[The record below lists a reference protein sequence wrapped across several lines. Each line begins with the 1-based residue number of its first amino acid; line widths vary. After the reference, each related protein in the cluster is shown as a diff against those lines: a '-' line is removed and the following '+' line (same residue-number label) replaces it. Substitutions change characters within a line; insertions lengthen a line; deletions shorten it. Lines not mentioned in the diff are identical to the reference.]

1 MSKGK
6 TADTINYLASSHEP
20 AGCVAVPQPSQQSG
34 AVSTARTT
42 VYLSRQ
48 SIPGFFW
55 YGLFKKEAN
64 SLIIMLT
71 TLCCRLIRMP
81 YATEPTVSASW
92 RQTSQSHFLFETEN
106 LVGNV
111 LEPFIRATDWH
122 SEHAR
127 RTLYPGWHHPPTQ
140 HTTIYSSI
148 DTLQCVWLDPLPTT
162 TMKMMP
168 VQKWQD
174 ARMLHL
180 YKLNCYVLKGFV
192 GGSTY
197 INCFK
202 YLHILIA
209 YNTWKS
215 SNYVFLLCITSEACR
230 YLLKVHFKNTWLL
243 LILLGLKINSKADN
257 ESFTILWVFFHH
269 PFNILVVEAF

>member
-48 SIPGFFW
+48 SIAGFFC
-55 YGLFKKEAN
+55 YGLFKKEEN
-64 SLIIMLT
+64 SLIIMLI

-81 YATEPTVSASW
+81 YLCYRTYCRRFLATA
-92 RQTSQSHFLFETEN
+92 SQSHFLFETEN
-106 LVGNV
+106 LAGNV

-148 DTLQCVWLDPLPTT
+148 DTLQCVWLDPLPAT

-168 VQKWQD
+168 VQKWQVP
-174 ARMLHL
+174 RMLHL

-215 SNYVFLLCITSEACR
+215 SNYVFLLCITSEACT
-230 YLLKVHFKNTWLL
+230 YFKNAWPL
-243 LILLGLKINSKADN
+243 LILLSLKINSKADN